1 MRACRSW
8 WPAGGAGAAHLA
20 CGFGGFL
27 ANVSF
32 VAAGPPVGFVELPQ
46 VGVGWAAGHAT
57 QGLGTA
63 RADCVAACTSRRLSR
78 RSYCGVWRPRDSP
91 VCYTHESAFVFRNL
105 YRLSV
110 LML

>member
-1 MRACRSW
+1 MWRSW
-8 WPAGGAGAAHLA
+8 ALAGGAGAAHLA

-46 VGVGWAAGHAT
+46 VGVGWAAGQAT

-63 RADCVAACTSRRLSR
+63 CTDCVAGWTRRRLSR
-78 RSYCGVWRPRDSP
+78 RSYCGVWPRRESP
-91 VCYTHESAFVFRNL
+91 V
-105 YRLSV
+105 
-110 LML
+110 